1 MDKIEEEE
9 NKVEKKRKKKVVDE
23 KKLAARYEYY
33 GVFPNEFL
41 FEFYNL
47 KKNKLYII
55 WIVLV

>member
-23 KKLAARYEYY
+23 KKLEARYQYY

-47 KKNKLYII
+47 KKK
-55 WIVLV
+55 